1 MWKKKED
8 ETAKPESSP
17 LGKSPMEQLKERTI
31 IRPSISI
38 TGELSGEEDLIIQ
51 GRVEGKISLDLQ
63 QENASVASSLRKG
76 KKARFLK
83 LLEKNATPR
92 VT

>member
-1 MWKKKED
+1 
-8 ETAKPESSP
+8 
-17 LGKSPMEQLKERTI
+17 MEKERATI
-31 IRPSISI
+31 GPSISI
-38 TGELSGEEDLIIQ
+38 KGELSGEEDVVIQ
-51 GRVEGKISLDLQ
+51 GVEGKINLDLQ

>member
-1 MWKKKED
+1 
-8 ETAKPESSP
+8 
-17 LGKSPMEQLKERTI
+17 MEQLKERTI

-38 TGELSGEEDLIIQ
+38 KGELSGEEDLIIQ